1 MVHLELTHT
10 QAEVLRMVLENDLW
24 ELRTEI
30 GRTDTRAY
38 RERLKARYSVLRSI
52 SGQISQAEVAAAER
66 ES

>member
-10 QAEVLRMVLENDLW
+10 QAEVLRRVLENDLW

-38 RERLKARYSVLRSI
+38 REKLKARYAVLRAI
-52 SGQISQAEVAAAER
+52 AEQISRQEITAAER